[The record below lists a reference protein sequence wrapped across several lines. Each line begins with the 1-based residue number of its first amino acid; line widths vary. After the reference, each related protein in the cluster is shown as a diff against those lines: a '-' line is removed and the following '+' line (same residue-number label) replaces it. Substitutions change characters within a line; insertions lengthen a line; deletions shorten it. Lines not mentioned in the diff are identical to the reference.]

1 MINCIAIDDEPLAL
15 RQVENYV
22 KQTPFLRIVGSFTA
36 ATDAID
42 MLNNDPIDV
51 IFIDINMPDIN
62 GLDFVKSF
70 SDPPLIVFT
79 TAYSEYAVESYKVNA
94 LDYLLKPFSYEDFL
108 RTAMKIQHA
117 LGMQRNEEPQA
128 DFLFIRADNQLM
140 RIDFDDIIYIEGMSE
155 YIRIFLTNRKPLMV
169 FLSMKKIENALPS
182 NQFVRIHRSFIVN
195 YKHIESLT
203 RVSVTLKNSPSLLN
217 NHLELPISSMYRSV
231 LNSYVNQH
239 LVERNKSKR
248 EEIDPEE

>member
-1 MINCIAIDDEPLAL
+1 
-15 RQVENYV
+15 
-22 KQTPFLRIVGSFTA
+22 
-36 ATDAID
+36 
-42 MLNNDPIDV
+42 
-51 IFIDINMPDIN
+51 
-62 GLDFVKSF
+62 
-70 SDPPLIVFT
+70 
-79 TAYSEYAVESYKVNA
+79 
-94 LDYLLKPFSYEDFL
+94 
-108 RTAMKIQHA
+108 
-117 LGMQRNEEPQA
+117 
-128 DFLFIRADNQLM
+128 
-140 RIDFDDIIYIEGMSE
+140 
-155 YIRIFLTNRKPLMV
+155 
-169 FLSMKKIENALPS
+169 MKKIENALPS